1 MNLIFQTQNTAQLS
15 LSLISSVSLSFFMIE
30 SFSSN
35 SYWSDVDKQFLA
47 APVKSAVDKF
57 QLLPEFLKVRGLV
70 KQHLD
75 SFNYFVR
82 TEIKKIVRANDLIT
96 SRVDPTIY
104 LRYKDVW
111 IGEPSMTIDGVTE
124 KLSPHKCRLSDI
136 TDMYAAPIYVN
147 IEYITGSHGQKTPP
161 VAKNNVIIGRMP
173 IMLRSCC
180 CVLHGKDGAELARLG
195 CECPLDPGGY
205 FIIKGTEKVI
215 LIQEQLSKNRII
227 IDTDKKGCVQASV
240 MSSTEATKS
249 KTVIKMEKEKIY
261 LYLNQFANKVPIMVV
276 MKAMGMESDQEVVQM
291 LGRDPRFGALLLP
304 SIEEECASNDVYTQ
318 HQALEF
324 LEKKVRKSPFSNS
337 SFEKEGKALGILRDV
352 FIANIPVRQNNFRAK
367 CIYVAVMLRRMME
380 AILNKDAMDDKDYV
394 GNKRLELSGQLLS
407 LLFEDLFKTMNDE
420 VKKTVDA
427 TLAKPS
433 RSSRFDF
440 SQSCCIFKVW
450 LPLDGGRNLL
460 EGSEKKRSRT
470 GENEFVAVQRGDR
483 LSLIARSTDRPPSL
497 IAPIDL
503 VGSNLSP
510 ATLMSDVDKQFLAA
524 PVKSAVDKFQL
535 LPEFLKVRG
544 LVKQH
549 LDSFNYFVRTEIKK
563 IVRANDLITSRVD
576 PTIYLRYKDVWI
588 GEPSMT
594 IDGVTEKLSPH
605 KCRLSDI
612 TYAAPIY
619 VNIEYIT
626 GSHGQKTPPVAKNNV
641 IIGRMPI
648 MLRSC
653 CCVLHGKDGAELARL
668 GCECP
673 LDPGG
678 YFIIKGTEKVI
689 LIQEQLSKNRIIID
703 TDKKGC
709 VQASVMSST
718 EATKSKTVIKMEKEK
733 IYLYLNQF
741 ANKVPIMVVMKAMG
755 MESDQEVVQML
766 GRDPR
771 FGALLLPSIEECASN
786 DVYTQHQ
793 ALEFLEKKGMLG
805 GVRKSPFSNSSFEKE
820 GKALGILR
828 DVFIANIP
836 VRQNNFRAKCI
847 YVAVMLRR
855 MMEAILNKDAM
866 DDKDYVGNK
875 RLELSGQLLSLLFE
889 DLFKTM
895 NDEVKKTVDAT
906 LAKPSRSSR
915 FDFSQGAIVALL
927 ITLEHHQE
935 QVIKLTLGG
944 RIIKASTDDFHY
956 VKFIVKDSITVGLE
970 RTLSTGNWDVKR
982 FKMHRKGMTQVVA
995 RLSFIGTL
1003 GHMTKISPQ
1012 FEKSRKVSGPRALQ
1026 PSQWGM
1032 LCPCDTPEGEACGLV
1047 KNLALMTHV
1056 TTDEE
1061 EGPIVSLCYCLGVED
1076 LELLSGEELHTP
1088 DSFLI
1093 ILNGIILGKHRRPQ
1107 RFANAMRKLRRA
1119 GKIGEFVSV
1128 FVNEKQHCVYIAS
1141 DGGRVCRPLVIA
1153 DNGVS
1158 RIKEHHMKEL
1168 LDGVRCFDDFLREG
1182 LIEYLDVNEEN
1193 NALIALYEGEATFE
1207 TTHIEIEPFT
1217 ILGVCAGLI
1226 PFPHH
1231 NQSPRNTYQC
1241 AMGKQAMGNIA
1252 YNQLCRMDTLIY
1264 LLVYPQR
1271 PLLTTRT
1278 IELVGYDKLGAGQ
1291 NATVAVMS
1299 YSGYDIEDAIVMNKA
1314 SLDRGFG
1321 RCIVMKK
1328 LSAINQKYENNS
1340 SDRIIRPQREGHD
1353 AERMQ
1358 SVLTVPV
1365 LLSLVNYTKEV
1376 GIGLILD
1383 DDGLAAPGEII
1394 RPNDIY
1400 INKQSPIVTRGAIV
1414 PPMGLNDKSL
1424 TGIATSRQYKPSRQ
1438 TYKGPEGETAVVDRV
1453 ALCSDKNNNLC
1464 IKFMI
1469 RHTRRPEVGDKF
1481 SSRHGQKGVC
1491 GTIIQQED
1499 FPFSE
1504 RGICPDLIMNPHGFP
1519 SKEYGISE
1527 DGGYK
1532 DEEVFD
1538 EPTVKFGVGESMKF
1552 LRFMKSPI
1560 FSGFVIQQGRMT
1572 VGKMIE
1578 LLGSKAG
1585 VSSGK
1590 FHYGSAFG
1598 EPSGHADRVE
1608 AISETLV
1615 KHGFSYSGK
1624 DFIYSG
1630 ITGLPL
1636 QTYIFMGPIY
1646 YQKLKH
1652 MVLDK
1657 MHARGSGPRVMITR
1671 QPTEGRSRNG
1681 GLRVGEMERDCL
1693 IAYGTSM
1700 LIFERLMISS
1710 DPFKVQVCRK
1720 CGLLGY
1726 YNHKLKTSICS
1737 TCKNGENVSTMK
1749 LPYACKLLFQRTSIN
1764 EYCSSLETN
1773 GSLMVWA
1780 FLPMLGV
1787 HKLRQCCG
1795 AILLE
1800 LWYNWSLATGGV
1812 I

>member
-1 MNLIFQTQNTAQLS
+1 MPSVTDWALVILPRSRLHEWYCVPPCAFCPRINLGDAIGIYPACLAAHKLMHLQGAWCRTRIPNESVRDMLPPPVPDALVRGTLPCLPPYLSVPLPTGNPPSADTTLGADPTMMVLGVSPTYRPHHSAPRLALIPLVTDWAFVILPRSRLHEWYCVPPCIMPKDQPRRCNRDLPCLPCRSQTNVLAR
-15 LSLISSVSLSFFMIE
+15 
-30 SFSSN
+30 
-35 SYWSDVDKQFLA
+35 SDVDKQFLA

-57 QLLPEFLKVRGLV
+57 QLLPEFLKDGMKAFWECRLE
-70 KQHLD
+70 KL
-75 SFNYFVR
+75 
-82 TEIKKIVRANDLIT
+82 
-96 SRVDPTIY
+96 
-104 LRYKDVW
+104 LRY
-111 IGEPSMTIDGVTE
+111 G
-124 KLSPHKCRLSDI
+124 
-136 TDMYAAPIYVN
+136 YAAPIYVN

-195 CECPLDPGGY
+195 ECPLDPGGY
-205 FIIKGTEKVI
+205 FIIKGTEK
-215 LIQEQLSKNRII
+215 EQLSKNRII

-304 SIEEECASNDVYTQ
+304 SIEVIFVDSFVYVSIFVLPILQDLECASNDVYTQ

-324 LEKKVRKSPFSNS
+324 LEKKKLSEFEKGRFDAHEALVALEVYWQSDESSQELSASEIEDDVYSVVAEFEIGLRSFVVCYSIREVDWVRTMWSGDLAQVLKQGLLQRDLHLTDLTYNHSHLSIERTLSHTHTLTSTAHHRWVVFQIVRKSPFSNS

-352 FIANIPVRQNNFRAK
+352 FIANIP
-367 CIYVAVMLRRMME
+367 
-380 AILNKDAMDDKDYV
+380 DYV

-440 SQSCCIFKVW
+440 SQV
-450 LPLDGGRNLL
+450 
-460 EGSEKKRSRT
+460 
-470 GENEFVAVQRGDR
+470 VAR
-483 LSLIARSTDRPPSL
+483 LSFIGTLGHMTKISPQFEKSRKVSGPRALQPSQWGML
-497 IAPIDL
+497 CPCD
-503 VGSNLSP
+503 
-510 ATLMSDVDKQFLAA
+510 T
-524 PVKSAVDKFQL
+524 
-535 LPEFLKVRG
+535 PEGEACG
-544 LVKQH
+544 LVKNLALMTH
-549 LDSFNYFVRTEIKK
+549 VTTDEEEGP
-563 IVRANDLITSRVD
+563 IV
-576 PTIYLRYKDVWI
+576 
-588 GEPSMT
+588 
-594 IDGVTEKLSPH
+594 
-605 KCRLSDI
+605 
-612 TYAAPIY
+612 
-619 VNIEYIT
+619 
-626 GSHGQKTPPVAKNNV
+626 
-641 IIGRMPI
+641 
-648 MLRSC
+648 
-653 CCVLHGKDGAELARL
+653 
-668 GCECP
+668 
-673 LDPGG
+673 
-678 YFIIKGTEKVI
+678 
-689 LIQEQLSKNRIIID
+689 
-703 TDKKGC
+703 
-709 VQASVMSST
+709 
-718 EATKSKTVIKMEKEK
+718 
-733 IYLYLNQF
+733 
-741 ANKVPIMVVMKAMG
+741 
-755 MESDQEVVQML
+755 
-766 GRDPR
+766 
-771 FGALLLPSIEECASN
+771 
-786 DVYTQHQ
+786 
-793 ALEFLEKKGMLG
+793 
-805 GVRKSPFSNSSFEKE
+805 
-820 GKALGILR
+820 
-828 DVFIANIP
+828 
-836 VRQNNFRAKCI
+836 
-847 YVAVMLRR
+847 
-855 MMEAILNKDAM
+855 
-866 DDKDYVGNK
+866 
-875 RLELSGQLLSLLFE
+875 SL
-889 DLFKTM
+889 
-895 NDEVKKTVDAT
+895 
-906 LAKPSRSSR
+906 
-915 FDFSQGAIVALL
+915 
-927 ITLEHHQE
+927 
-935 QVIKLTLGG
+935 
-944 RIIKASTDDFHY
+944 
-956 VKFIVKDSITVGLE
+956 FIVKDSITVGLE

-1241 AMGKQAMGNIA
+1241 AMGKQAMVAFRTQVVKSDMVTLYLACLVSIVTTDIQTSGDSA
-1252 YNQLCRMDTLIY
+1252 VQSTFSMTKMTKYFELCRMDTLIY

-1321 RCIVMKK
+1321 RCI
-1328 LSAINQKYENNS
+1328 
-1340 SDRIIRPQREGHD
+1340 
-1353 AERMQ
+1353 
-1358 SVLTVPV
+1358 
-1365 LLSLVNYTKEV
+1365 
-1376 GIGLILD
+1376 ILD

-1414 PPMGLNDKSL
+1414 PPMGLNDK
-1424 TGIATSRQYKPSRQ
+1424 QYKPSRQ

-1519 SKEYGISE
+1519 
-1527 DGGYK
+1527 
-1532 DEEVFD
+1532 
-1538 EPTVKFGVGESMKF
+1538 
-1552 LRFMKSPI
+1552 R
-1560 FSGFVIQQGRMT
+1560 
-1572 VGKMIE
+1572 
-1578 LLGSKAG
+1578 
-1585 VSSGK
+1585 
-1590 FHYGSAFG
+1590 
-1598 EPSGHADRVE
+1598 
-1608 AISETLV
+1608 
-1615 KHGFSYSGK
+1615 
-1624 DFIYSG
+1624 
-1630 ITGLPL
+1630 
-1636 QTYIFMGPIY
+1636 
-1646 YQKLKH
+1646 
-1652 MVLDK
+1652 
-1657 MHARGSGPRVMITR
+1657 
-1671 QPTEGRSRNG
+1671 
-1681 GLRVGEMERDCL
+1681 
-1693 IAYGTSM
+1693 
-1700 LIFERLMISS
+1700 
-1710 DPFKVQVCRK
+1710 
-1720 CGLLGY
+1720 
-1726 YNHKLKTSICS
+1726 
-1737 TCKNGENVSTMK
+1737 
-1749 LPYACKLLFQRTSIN
+1749 
-1764 EYCSSLETN
+1764 
-1773 GSLMVWA
+1773 
-1780 FLPMLGV
+1780 
-1787 HKLRQCCG
+1787 
-1795 AILLE
+1795 
-1800 LWYNWSLATGGV
+1800 
-1812 I
+1812 